1 MTKLE
6 AKEAVNNGEKICHR
20 HFSQDEFVM
29 LANDGSGRYETEE
42 GYIINP
48 AIFWSDRRTPTFD
61 IDWEIWSPSVG
72 SGH

>member
-6 AKEAVNNGEKICHR
+6 AKEAINNGEKICHR
-20 HFSQDEFVM
+20 HFSPDEFVI

-48 AIFWSDRRTPTFD
+48 AIFWSDRRNPTFD
-61 IDWEIWSPSVG
+61 TDWEIWSPAFG
-72 SGH
+72 NGQ